1 MSSVSLFL
9 LNHRRKTASTY
20 RRTCAT
26 AVGTDDQTPCQDSPP
41 LEDVGA
47 NSNLILVNMIRDLA
61 ALWNH
66 ADQLVNDFYL
76 QLKHLDQRTD
86 QAKSRLAH
94 LHRRCRTL
102 QLPPTDAASA
112 GSLRRFLNV
121 RNHYQSMKLEDDCND
136 GETVKMNY
144 TNLFLPSTRPC
155 YLIKFQQELKKAEIA
170 WSCMYTKK
178 PTQTACVQTDPDEAF
193 SNDDFCRPRDRRKS
207 SFSADPPL
215 PTPEQQ
221 AQQLVALCKP
231 ITLEINANGRACPA
245 GNNVNNNQH
254 KVSEFSEKST
264 FGRASQTTG
273 LSRLRLRSAD
283 GFSINI
289 QSNDNEDT
297 YTGAVQQ
304 TVDLF
309 ECSAAKEYLYDFAP
323 FYRRRTE
330 RLGGMKQFLSLRRP
344 KKIHALHSTEKS
356 ANNSTD
362 EYKTK
367 PSDRIKTHFDI
378 ASISKFFKRSFSF
391 RSAPSKPAVC
401 VDKPIAA
408 CQSKIIA
415 NGTENSLE
423 TIEESQESSRQ
434 IWLGKPK
441 TSLPI
446 STSSQVMNLAT
457 LLRRSSRKV
466 KPQESVE
473 RNQTAPSSRSS
484 KDSAYMSGGE
494 RKARVVSFLSAESNT
509 SLEVSDKKHASTY
522 RVGFKLNYPE
532 ECKLNIISNNN
543 SSISNS
549 NIQPQHLVDL
559 QRLEHTS
566 QWVPGSPS
574 VNSNCSAIDS
584 NYSCDHEGYFTSM
597 HHDSGLPLPSYNCET
612 VTDAGRGRSFST
624 HSSASTLADGAHL
637 SQSDSSS
644 ATTPPA
650 SSFFPHVS
658 IHSSPCMQTRTTAP
672 QYMPHSIYVNSC
684 PKVFSTELQPFCSEN
699 PYVFGPHATMNF
711 NNSHLQ
717 MKPSRVVPF
726 MQCSGCRPLNSLPPV
741 RYLHLP
747 SPLEANHIPQPTDFY
762 YVQRN
767 HLPLKVANGYQQFN
781 NTASLQSAVKNGEAW
796 GMPSSQVFSCAQA
809 QDNYGM
815 YRPVESRTES
825 SATCCSNSQ
834 IPEDDKMD
842 PFDRWLVAKFCVE
855 QQEAKLKEAK
865 LAERAKLAA
874 WTCQKA
880 KKTSGACLEDNYKNC
895 KIDIL
900 QIIPK
905 MRPWGRMAKIYGMYQ
920 FALSPFEQKA
930 FGGYGKEIRNLG
942 SKAFEYW
949 WTLLAIPALYYLR
962 DYGMKQEE
970 KRLRFNILNKSIC
983 KIMRQVFLS
992 SYNLTLHVVVRRLCT
1007 NANVEWNSRKVR
1019 QTFINYFKKWNHVV
1033 VESSSMIAPKQ
1044 SGMLFTSAGVV
1055 QFKPIISNLNVPV
1068 QQSRPMHPLGLAV
1081 SCQKCARVNDL
1092 NLVGKDRTHHTFF
1105 EMLGNWSFNG
1115 TMSKQTVC
1123 THVWQLLTKIYCI
1136 DEQRLHVTYFG
1147 GDQQLGLDADQ
1158 ECKRIW
1164 LDVVGVQQCRL
1175 LIGNAE
1181 ENFWSIGETGPC
1193 GPCTEIHIQLP
1204 DGTLSELW
1212 NVVFMEYYKHEDGSL
1227 QKLPATHVDTG
1238 MGLERLCAV
1247 LQNEDSAYG
1256 TDLFKPLI
1264 DSCQKLTGSHPYE
1277 GRFGVDDVTG
1287 LDSSHRIIVDHARMC
1302 TFAIADGL
1310 KPGHQE
1316 AGHVLRKIIRRAL
1329 YHVSLLGEPRP
1340 GVFPNL
1346 CSAVVDLYADTYP
1359 QLQSSRRLIDQVLV
1373 EEEKRFSGTLTKA
1386 KARFDRMQE
1395 PIDPE
1400 AMFLFYNTYGLPME
1414 MVQNLAERRGVPFD
1428 LQEFEQRLQ
1437 EQRRRSLTT
1446 RQKQQLRVALLQLEL
1461 PSNTDDTLKHSTM
1474 ETQTKDGSVVYQTVC
1489 CEGRVLAILRSQ
1501 TPVTEVTSDDHV
1513 QCSVI
1518 LDKTSFYATDDGQ
1531 TGDRGILRWR
1541 EGEFLVDSTTSL
1553 EDVVLHHG
1561 RVLCGRLIAGQTSVH
1576 CLVDVNF
1583 RTACMQQHTAVH
1595 LILGILRQHLN
1606 ISTEQPLTSM
1616 INRQSAWIQFYSLQ
1630 SVQSKNYLLQLIDKH
1645 ANMLIEQNCPVITQ
1659 IMNLENAKL
1668 LLKDDFPQV
1677 IDSKTKTIRLVTLD
1691 IKPNPIHQLCRAGT
1705 HVSTL
1710 GKLYHFSP
1718 LSLVEVNEGYSS
1730 LTLQGSA
1737 KIGLSFIMTLFGKCN
1752 ATAGNALSITTKRSS
1767 AITLAIYRVCA
1778 GPHANF

>member
-1 MSSVSLFL
+1 LDFYNKNQLYTMNSPVSLFL

-26 AVGTDDQTPCQDSPP
+26 AVGTDDQTPCQDLPP
-41 LEDVGA
+41 PEDVGA
-47 NSNLILVNMIRDLA
+47 NSNLILADLIRELA

-66 ADQLVNDFYL
+66 ADQLVNNFYI
-76 QLKHLDQRTD
+76 QLKQLDQRTD

-112 GSLRRFLNV
+112 GSLRRFLSV
-121 RNHYQSMKLEDDCND
+121 RNHYQSMKLEDD
-136 GETVKMNY
+136 GEIIKMNY

-170 WSCMYTKK
+170 WSSMYTKK
-178 PTQTACVQTDPDEAF
+178 PTQTACVQTDPNETF
-193 SNDDFCRPRDRRKS
+193 SNDVGFSVDFCRPRDRRKS

-245 GNNVNNNQH
+245 GNNMNTNQH

-264 FGRASQTTG
+264 FGRASQAIG

-283 GFSINI
+283 GFSINM

-356 ANNSTD
+356 ANSSTD
-362 EYKTK
+362 EYKSK
-367 PSDRIKTHFDI
+367 PSDRSKAHFDI

-401 VDKPIAA
+401 VDKPTAA
-408 CQSKIIA
+408 SQSKIIA

-434 IWLGKPK
+434 ICLGKPK
-441 TSLPI
+441 TSIPI
-446 STSSQVMNLAT
+446 STTSQVMNLAT

-466 KPQESVE
+466 KPQESAE

-532 ECKLNIISNNN
+532 ECKISNNN
-543 SSISNS
+543 SSIANSS
-549 NIQPQHLVDL
+549 NIQPQHLMDL

-597 HHDSGLPLPSYNCET
+597 HHDSGLPLPSYNCEA

-637 SQSDSSS
+637 SPSDSSS

-658 IHSSPCMQTRTTAP
+658 IHSSPCMHTRTTAP

-684 PKVFSTELQPFCSEN
+684 PKVFSTQHQPFCYEN

-711 NNSHLQ
+711 NNPHLQ
-717 MKPSRVVPF
+717 MKSDRIVPF
-726 MQCSGCRPLNSLPPV
+726 MQCSGCRPLNSLSPA

-747 SPLEANHIPQPTDFY
+747 SPLEANHIPQPTDYY

-767 HLPLKVANGYQQFN
+767 HFPFKEANGYQQLN
-781 NTASLQSAVKNGEAW
+781 GAAALQSAVKNGEAW
-796 GMPSSQVFSCAQA
+796 GMSNSQVFSCAQM

-815 YRPVESRTES
+815 YRPVENRTES
-825 SATCCSNSQ
+825 SVTCCSNSQ
-834 IPEDDKMD
+834 IPDDDKMD

-874 WTCQKA
+874 LTCQKA
-880 KKTSGACLEDNYKNC
+880 KKT
-895 KIDIL
+895 
-900 QIIPK
+900 K

-930 FGGYGKEIRNLG
+930 FGGYGKEMRNLG
-942 SKAFEYW
+942 RKAFEYW
-949 WTLLAIPALYYLR
+949 WTLLAIPALYYIR

-970 KRLRFNILNKSIC
+970 KRLRKNPADFIC
-983 KIMRQVFLS
+983 KPMRQVYS
-992 SYNLTLHVVVRRLCT
+992 ASYNLTLHVVVRRLST
-1007 NANVEWNSRKVR
+1007 NANIEWNSRKVR
-1019 QTFINYFKKWNHVV
+1019 QTFVDYFKKWDHVV

-1055 QFKPIISNLNVPV
+1055 QFRSIISNINGPV
-1068 QQSRPMHPLGLAV
+1068 QSQFRPRDHLGLAV

-1092 NLVGKDRTHHTFF
+1092 NSVGKDRTHHTFF

-1115 TMSKQTVC
+1115 TMSKQAVC
-1123 THVWQLLTKIYCI
+1123 NHVWQLLTKIYSI

-1147 GDQQLGLDADQ
+1147 GDQQLGLVADE

-1175 LIGNAE
+1175 LTGNAE

-1193 GPCTEIHIQLP
+1193 GPCTEIHVQLP

-1264 DSCQKLTGSHPYE
+1264 DSCQQLTGSPPYE

-1287 LDSSHRIIVDHARMC
+1287 FDSSCRIIVDHARMC

-1310 KPGHQE
+1310 QPGHQE

-1340 GVFPNL
+1340 GVFPKL

-1359 QLQSSRRLIDQVLV
+1359 QLQSSRRLINQVLL
-1373 EEEKRFSGTLTKA
+1373 EEEKRFSTTLTKA

-1395 PIDPE
+1395 PIDSK

-1414 MVQNLAERRGVPFD
+1414 MVQNLAERRGLPFD
-1428 LQEFEQRLQ
+1428 LHQFEQQLQ

-1446 RQKQQLRVALLQLEL
+1446 KQKQRLRAALLQLEL
-1461 PSNTDDTLKHSTM
+1461 PPIFHKLHS
-1474 ETQTKDGSVVYQTVC
+1474 
-1489 CEGRVLAILRSQ
+1489 
-1501 TPVTEVTSDDHV
+1501 SD
-1513 QCSVI
+1513 S
-1518 LDKTSFYATDDGQ
+1518 
-1531 TGDRGILRWR
+1531 
-1541 EGEFLVDSTTSL
+1541 
-1553 EDVVLHHG
+1553 
-1561 RVLCGRLIAGQTSVH
+1561 
-1576 CLVDVNF
+1576 
-1583 RTACMQQHTAVH
+1583 
-1595 LILGILRQHLN
+1595 
-1606 ISTEQPLTSM
+1606 
-1616 INRQSAWIQFYSLQ
+1616 
-1630 SVQSKNYLLQLIDKH
+1630 
-1645 ANMLIEQNCPVITQ
+1645 
-1659 IMNLENAKL
+1659 
-1668 LLKDDFPQV
+1668 
-1677 IDSKTKTIRLVTLD
+1677 
-1691 IKPNPIHQLCRAGT
+1691 
-1705 HVSTL
+1705 
-1710 GKLYHFSP
+1710 
-1718 LSLVEVNEGYSS
+1718 
-1730 LTLQGSA
+1730 
-1737 KIGLSFIMTLFGKCN
+1737 IGLSSIVTLFEKWN
-1752 ATAGNALSITTKRSS
+1752 ETADNECSFN
-1767 AITLAIYRVCA
+1767 YRKTFLDNHDRY
-1778 GPHANF
+1778 P